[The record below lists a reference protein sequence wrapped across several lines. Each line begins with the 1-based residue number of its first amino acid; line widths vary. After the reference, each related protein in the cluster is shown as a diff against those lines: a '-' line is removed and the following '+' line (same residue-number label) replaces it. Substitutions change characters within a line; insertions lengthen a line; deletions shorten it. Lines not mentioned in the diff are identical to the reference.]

1 MPTKF
6 LITGLPRSRTAWL
19 AAILSTEKILCWH
32 EPINKFGSV
41 GAVKAML
48 DNLEGYQAIG
58 ISDSSVG
65 LEADFYM
72 AYFYEYPIVII
83 NRKESE
89 VITSLSKF
97 LGIDKK
103 QSIKIV
109 DTISEGLE
117 RMRKVRAVMEIDY
130 NDLND
135 STIVEGIWNYCT
147 NEMPFDFFRCELFQ
161 NLLINQ
167 HAAKVITAMD
177 IEGDIKKHQN

>member
-1 MPTKF
+1 MPHKF

-19 AAILSTEKILCWH
+19 AAILSTEKVLCWH
-32 EPINKFGSV
+32 EPINKFGSI
-41 GAVKAML
+41 GAVRSML

-65 LEADFYM
+65 IEADFYM
-72 AYFYEYPIVII
+72 AYFYEHPIVIV
-83 NRKESE
+83 NRKEDE
-89 VITSLSKF
+89 VITSLVKF
-97 LGIDKK
+97 LGITKS

-109 DTISEGLE
+109 DTISEGLW
-117 RMRKVRAVMEIDY
+117 RMRKVRAVMEVEY
-130 NDLND
+130 SALND
-135 STIVEGIWNYCT
+135 STVVETIWNYCT
-147 NEMPFDFFRCELFQ
+147 NNIPFDYFRCELFQ